1 MSSQGIIGPFF
12 FEDNDGNCQSVTC
25 ERYIQMCLRRR
36 GQDIANHWLARNF
49 GDRVISL
56 KTNFVWA
63 PYSPDLNPLDFF
75 LWGHLKDVV
84 YRDVPLSLQE
94 LKDSITQH
102 IHRINNDKDL
112 CNRVILN
119 FQKRIR
125 CFLQKG
131 GGQLE
136 HILWNWKWNLMF
148 LMVLYVS
155 RYVILD
161 AVTFLSV
168 KLLYDGSKPLCQSST
183 HWKLK
188 C

>member
-12 FEDNDGNCQSVTC
+12 FEDNDGNCQSVTS
-25 ERYIQMCLRRR
+25 ERYIPILNKFKMCLRRR

-119 FQKRIR
+119 FQKKNSSLFAKR
-125 CFLQKG
+125 
-131 GGQLE
+131 
-136 HILWNWKWNLMF
+136 WWP
-148 LMVLYVS
+148 S
-155 RYVILD
+155 RAY
-161 AVTFLSV
+161 SM
-168 KLLYDGSKPLCQSST
+168 
-183 HWKLK
+183 KLK
-188 C
+188 MKLNVSYGFICFKICYS

>member
-1 MSSQGIIGPFF
+1 MTATILVKIQNLVESSICEKLHSKKVTVWTAMSSQGIIGPFF
-12 FEDNDGNCQSVTC
+12 FEDNDGNCQSVTS
-25 ERYIQMCLRRR
+25 ERYIPILNKFKMCLRRR

-94 LKDSITQH
+94 LKESITQQ
-102 IHRINNDKDL
+102 IHRIHNDKDL

-119 FQKRIR
+119 FLKRIR
-125 CFLQKG
+125 LCLQRDG
-131 GGQLE
+131 GHLE
-136 HILWNWKWNLMF
+136 HLIL
-148 LMVLYVS
+148 
-155 RYVILD
+155 
-161 AVTFLSV
+161 
-168 KLLYDGSKPLCQSST
+168 
-183 HWKLK
+183 
-188 C
+188 

>member
-1 MSSQGIIGPFF
+1 
-12 FEDNDGNCQSVTC
+12 
-25 ERYIQMCLRRR
+25 MCLRRR
-36 GQDIANHWLARNF
+36 GQDIDNQLLMQDGAPPHTALASRNWLARHF
-49 GDRVISL
+49 GYRVISL

-125 CFLQKG
+125 LCLQRDG
-131 GGQLE
+131 GHLE

>member
-94 LKDSITQH
+94 LKDSITWH
-102 IHRINNDKDL
+102 VLRINNDKDL

-119 FQKRIR
+119 FQKKNSSLFAKR
-125 CFLQKG
+125 
-131 GGQLE
+131 
-136 HILWNWKWNLMF
+136 WWP
-148 LMVLYVS
+148 S
-155 RYVILD
+155 RAY
-161 AVTFLSV
+161 SM
-168 KLLYDGSKPLCQSST
+168 
-183 HWKLK
+183 KLK
-188 C
+188 MKLNVSYGFICFKICYS

>member
-1 MSSQGIIGPFF
+1 MDPSYNNFTDKKVTASRITYLETYKAIRNIQWLMQ
-12 FEDNDGNCQSVTC
+12 DGAPPHTALASRN
-25 ERYIQMCLRRR
+25 
-36 GQDIANHWLARNF
+36 WLARNF

-125 CFLQKG
+125 LCLQRDG
-131 GGQLE
+131 GHLE
-136 HILWNWKWNLMF
+136 HSL
-148 LMVLYVS
+148 
-155 RYVILD
+155 
-161 AVTFLSV
+161 
-168 KLLYDGSKPLCQSST
+168 
-183 HWKLK
+183 
-188 C
+188 